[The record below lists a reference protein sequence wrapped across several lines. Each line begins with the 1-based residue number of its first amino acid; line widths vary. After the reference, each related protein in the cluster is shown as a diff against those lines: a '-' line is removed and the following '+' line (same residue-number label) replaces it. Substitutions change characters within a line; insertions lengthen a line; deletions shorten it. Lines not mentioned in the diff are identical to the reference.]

1 MFVNLSNHPS
11 KTWNETQK
19 KAAQQYGQIIDVP
32 FPAISAIGDELY
44 ILDLVRD
51 FKAQILSQFNPLN
64 DVIHIMGEL
73 CFTFA
78 LVKELKNNGFVCLAS
93 TTERIVEEKEPG
105 VKEVIF
111 KFVRFRKYED
121 FKR

>member
-19 KAAQQYGQIIDVP
+19 KAAQQYGQIIDMP
-32 FPAISAIGDELY
+32 FPTISATGDELY

-51 FKAQILSQFNPLN
+51 IKVQKLYRFNPLN
-64 DVIHIMGEL
+64 DVIHVMGEL

-78 LVKELKNNGFVCLAS
+78 LVQELKKNGFVCLAS
-93 TTERIVEEKEPG
+93 TSERVVEEKESG
-105 VKEVIF
+105 IKEV
-111 KFVRFRKYED
+111 KFEFMRFRAY
-121 FKR
+121 